1 VAKVKVAG
9 GRVEVDLSQKERLA
23 ALRGDVSAAL
33 GEIVDVRVS
42 PHPFGELRGIRAP
55 GTGVPGVI
63 AIGPWR
69 HPGGKDFVA
78 IYRGR
83 PAVVVTLVRGSEFER
98 LIVGVQDPDET
109 VARVLAA
116 IAPGPTPALGRTSG

>member
-1 VAKVKVAG
+1 MAKVEVAG
-9 GRVEVDLSQKERLA
+9 GRVEVVLSQKERLA

-63 AIGPWR
+63 AIGTWR
-69 HPGGKDFVA
+69 HRGGKDFVA

-83 PAVVVTLVRGSEFER
+83 PAVVVTLAPDSEFER
-98 LIVGVQDPDET
+98 FIIGVEDPDET
-109 VARVLAA
+109 VAGILAHL
-116 IAPGPTPALGRTSG
+116 PRGLTTSGS